1 MAMKLLEKVKKRA
14 EKAES
19 ILLDKEPNIKL
30 NGKFSVNMLNTK
42 AKDPTD
48 AILELSLMAQL
59 LIFASAKC
67 HTCWLQERQD
77 QGNQY
82 Y

>member
-48 AILELSLMAQL
+48 AIFRISLMAQL

>member
-30 NGKFSVNMLNTK
+30 NGKFSVNMLTQRLK
-42 AKDPTD
+42 TRQMLF
-48 AILELSLMAQL
+48 LELSLMAQL